1 MPISKHILESYFLT
15 KIIYMCVCVCISWYD
30 TPKFKF
36 FHYVEK
42 GKTKQNKK
50 LTVNSLL
57 KNAFSWGIFS
67 IFPGPTLLLIH
78 CKENKIVIHI
88 FSQILREK
96 KNSRNKKVSFLFYV
110 TLYPKN
116 QYTDMIYWS
125 KNIILTL
132 TFVLVL
138 HSSFSLYIASSSVL
152 ATNPKTGKYS
162 KALKSM

>member
-1 MPISKHILESYFLT
+1 M
-15 KIIYMCVCVCISWYD
+15 CVCISWYD

-96 KNSRNKKVSFLFYV
+96 KNSRNKKVSFLCHTISEKSVYWYDLLIKEHYTNFNFCVSITQLFLTIYR
-110 TLYPKN
+110 LLFSACNKPKN
-116 QYTDMIYWS
+116 R
-125 KNIILTL
+125 
-132 TFVLVL
+132 
-138 HSSFSLYIASSSVL
+138 
-152 ATNPKTGKYS
+152 
-162 KALKSM
+162 